1 MLENTMDSK
10 THPSAIENPRSSL
23 GFTLVEL
30 LVVIT
35 IIGILIALLLP
46 AVQAAREAARR
57 LQCSNNLKQ
66 IGLALHNHH
75 SAYGRFP
82 PGGAE
87 DQPPFGQATGGV
99 NANMWGSS
107 WMVYLLP
114 YMELNNIY
122 DRWDFSGKPPGGS
135 GAFNNTNLSLIRGLP
150 MSGYYCPTSP
160 LPQFCTTISTNS
172 TVAGTVAAVHF
183 VGISGAAGGLI
194 TGFNETRTN
203 KLQAGGI
210 ISGGGVLFPNSQ
222 VSFSE
227 IKDGSSNVLVVG
239 EQSDWI
245 TDINGVQQDWR
256 ASQPWGWLIGV
267 RSMTQPPSFNS
278 PDPDN
283 RSSNQITIWY
293 PINRKTGWADNV
305 VGTGVGAYVGANTP
319 LNSAHPG
326 GINALMGD
334 GSVMFLGESTSLEV
348 LAMLATRDDG
358 KVPSGF

>member
-1 MLENTMDSK
+1 MENRYARGGGNRT
-10 THPSAIENPRSSL
+10 ARA
-23 GFTLVEL
+23 FTLVEL

-57 LQCSNNLKQ
+57 MQCANNLKQ
-66 IGLALHNHH
+66 VGLALHNHH

-99 NANMWGSS
+99 NSGMWGSS
-107 WMVYLLP
+107 WLVYLLP
-114 YMELNNIY
+114 YMELDSIY
-122 DRWDFSGKPPGGS
+122 ASWDFSGKPPGGS
-135 GAFNNTNLSLIRGLP
+135 GAFNTNNLNLIRGLP
-150 MSGYYCPTSP
+150 MSGYCCPTSP
-160 LPQFCTTISTNS
+160 LPQYCTPISTNS
-172 TVAGTVAAVHF
+172 TVAGTVAAVHY
-183 VGISGAAGGLI
+183 VGISGAIGGLI
-194 TGFNETRTN
+194 TGFSETRYNT
-203 KLQAGGI
+203 LQAGGI

-222 VSFSE
+222 VSFAE
-227 IKDGSSNVLVVG
+227 IRDGSSNVLVVG

-267 RSMTQPPSFNS
+267 RSMTQPPNFNA

-283 RSSNQITIWY
+283 RSSNQITIRY

-305 VGTGVGAYVGANTP
+305 GGTGVGAYVGANTP
-319 LNSAHPG
+319 LNSAHSG
-326 GINALMGD
+326 GINALFGD
-334 GSVMFLGESTSLEV
+334 GSVTFLSESTSLEV

-358 KVPSGF
+358 QTAGNH

>member
-1 MLENTMDSK
+1 MGNHPRIPKYVENQASK
-10 THPSAIENPRSSL
+10 A
-23 GFTLVEL
+23 FTLVEL

-57 LQCSNNLKQ
+57 MQCANNLKQ

-99 NANMWGSS
+99 NSGMWGSS
-107 WMVYLLP
+107 WLVYLLP
-114 YMELNNIY
+114 YIELDNIY
-122 DRWDFSGKPPGGS
+122 AKWDFSGKPPGGS
-135 GAFNNTNLSLIRGLP
+135 GAFNTNNLNLITGVTMAGYNCPSSSLP
-150 MSGYYCPTSP
+150 K
-160 LPQFCTTISTNS
+160 FCTNISINS
-172 TVAGTVAAVHF
+172 TVADKIAAVNY
-183 VGISGAAGGLI
+183 VGVSGAIATLI
-194 TGFNETRTN
+194 PGFNETRYNT
-203 KLQAGGI
+203 LQAGGI

-222 VSFSE
+222 ISFSD

-245 TDINGVQQDWR
+245 IDNNGQSQDWR

-267 RSMTQPPSFNS
+267 RSMTQPPNFNS

-283 RSSNQITIWY
+283 RSSNQITVRY
-293 PINRKTGWADNV
+293 RINYKPASGWADNV
-305 VGTGVGAYVGANTP
+305 GGSGVGAYVGANTP
-319 LNSAHPG
+319 LNSAHSG
-326 GINALMGD
+326 GINALFGD
-334 GSVMFLGESTSLEV
+334 GSVTFLAESASLEV

-358 KVPSGF
+358 NIPSGY